1 MAAKLG
7 KDYLAKAASSQ
18 EIVQAVKQKKT
29 KKLADGRRVVLWK
42 FIKQVYPNY
51 KFYKF
56 HATVIE
62 QLQRVIDGECSR
74 LILQV
79 PPRHGK
85 SLLASQLLPAA
96 YLLAHPD
103 RFVGISSYS
112 AELAE
117 GFSRKARDFYRD
129 GGGLLNPSSQA
140 VNSWNTEG
148 GGGLWAAGV
157 GGAITGR
164 SGHLLIIDD
173 PVKNREDAES
183 DRIME
188 KLNDW
193 YTSTLYTRL
202 EPQVGAIVVIQ
213 TRWSENDMIGQL
225 LENEMNVSEK
235 GRENWTI
242 VDLPALYEQEGDR
255 PPLPSHCEI
264 IQDWRTEYGQ
274 ALCPQRYDVED
285 LERIREA
292 VGSRDFASL
301 YQQRPAPEG
310 GNMFDPNWWQY
321 YSHDSVM
328 PDFSRIMLSVDA
340 TFTATSKS
348 DFVVGAVV
356 GQAGNRFYV
365 LDLVREKLD
374 VVGTMNMIN
383 RMYQRH
389 ALSGTIL
396 ELAAS
401 GYAVYQ
407 MMSTRVPGLI
417 GFKPEKSKEARASG
431 LVPVVEAGNVFL
443 PASATWLDA
452 FINEFSL
459 FPASKN
465 DDMVDAIT
473 MAINYMCQRTAP
485 QMTTVTWGRGT
496 KPLPETPSYLVN

>member
-1 MAAKLG
+1 MSQKLGNDFLEYAASGQKLIKDVKAAKT
-7 KDYLAKAASSQ
+7 AKTS
-18 EIVQAVKQKKT
+18 
-29 KKLADGRRVVLWK
+29 DRVILWK
-42 FIKQVYPNY
+42 FIRKVFPQY

-62 QLQRVIDGECSR
+62 QLQRVIDGKCNR

-103 RFVGISSYS
+103 RYVGISSYS

-117 GFSRKARDFYRD
+117 GFSRKARDYFKD

-140 VNSWNTEG
+140 VNAWGTDT

-157 GGAITGR
+157 GGAVTGR

-183 DRIME
+183 ARMME

-202 EPQVGAIVVIQ
+202 EPHVGAIVVIQ

-225 LENEMNVSEK
+225 LENEMNVSED

-242 VDLPALYEQEGDR
+242 VDLPAIYEEIDDR
-255 PPLPSHCEI
+255 PMLPSHCESVP
-264 IQDWRTEYGQ
+264 DWREEIGE
-274 ALCPQRYDVED
+274 ALCPQRYD
-285 LERIREA
+285 LQALKRIREA
-292 VGSRDFASL
+292 VGTRDFASL

-310 GNMFDPNWWQY
+310 GNMFDPSWWQY
-321 YSHDSVM
+321 YDWNTDL
-328 PDFSRIMLSVDA
+328 PEFQRIMLSVDC
-340 TFTATSKS
+340 TFTNAKNS
-348 DFVVGAVV
+348 DYVVGAVV
-356 GQAGNRFYV
+356 GQSGNSFYV

-374 VVGTMNMIN
+374 VVGTMRMIN
-383 RMYQRH
+383 RLYNRH
-389 ALSGTIL
+389 ALSGTVI

-407 MMSTRVPGLI
+407 MMQKQVPGLI

-431 LVPVVEAGNVFL
+431 IVPLVEAGNVFL

-452 FINEFSL
+452 FLNEFAL

-465 DDMVDAIT
+465 DDMVDALT
-473 MAINYMCQRTAP
+473 MAINYCSQRTAP
-485 QMTTVTWGRGT
+485 QMTSVTWGRGDRI
-496 KPLPETPSYLVN
+496 LPNVSRYNVW

>member
-7 KDYLAKAASSQ
+7 RDYLERAAQ
-18 EIVQAVKQKKT
+18 GQDLVKAVKAKK
-29 KKLADGRRVVLWK
+29 ADKGPGKDIVFWK
-42 FIKQVYPNY
+42 FIRKVFPQY

-56 HATVIE
+56 HAAVIQ
-62 QLQRVIDGECSR
+62 QLQKVITGECKR

-103 RFVGISSYS
+103 RFVGVSSYS

-117 GFSRKARDFYRD
+117 GFSRKAREFFRE
-129 GGGLLNPSSQA
+129 GGGLLNPTSQA
-140 VNSWNTEG
+140 VNAWSTES

-183 DRIME
+183 DRLMS

-202 EPQVGAIVVIQ
+202 EPHVGSIVVIQ

-225 LENEMNVSEK
+225 LENEKNVSEK

-242 VDLPALYEQEGDR
+242 VDLPALYEDSGDR
-255 PPLPSHCEI
+255 PQLPEHCEVI
-264 IQDWRTEYGQ
+264 PDWRTEVNE
-274 ALCPQRYDVED
+274 ALCPQRYDTED

-310 GNMFDPNWWQY
+310 GNLFDPSWWQY
-321 YSHDSVM
+321 YNWDTDL
-328 PDFSRIMLSVDA
+328 PEFQRIMLSVDC
-340 TFTATSKS
+340 TFSDAKKS
-348 DFVVGAVV
+348 DYVVGAVV
-356 GQAGNRFYV
+356 GQAGNSYYV
-365 LDLVREKLD
+365 LDLAREKLD
-374 VVGTMNMIN
+374 VIGTMAMIA
-383 RMYQRH
+383 RMYKRH
-389 ALSGTIL
+389 ALSGTVI

-407 MMSTRVPGLI
+407 MMSKKVPGLI
-417 GFKPEKSKEARASG
+417 GFKPEKSKTARASG
-431 LVPVVEAGNVFL
+431 IVPIVEAGNVYL
-443 PASATWLDA
+443 PASASWLDA
-452 FINEFSL
+452 FLNEFAL

-473 MAINYMCQRTAP
+473 MAINYCSQRSAP
-485 QMTTVTWGRGT
+485 QMTEVTWGRGDRVLPNT
-496 KPLPETPSYLVN
+496 KINAW

>member
-7 KDYLAKAASSQ
+7 RDYLAKAASGQ
-18 EIVQAVKQKKT
+18 DLVKAIKEKKANRT
-29 KKLADGRRVVLWK
+29 AAGNKVVFWK
-42 FIKQVYPNY
+42 FIKQVFPNY
-51 KFYKF
+51 HFYRF
-56 HATVIE
+56 HATLIQ
-62 QLQRVIDGECSR
+62 QLQRVIDGDCNR

-129 GGGLLNPSSQA
+129 GRGLLNPANQA
-140 VNSWNTEG
+140 VNAWSTEA

-183 DRIME
+183 DRMME

-225 LENEMNVSEK
+225 LENEFNVSEK

-242 VDLPALYEQEGDR
+242 VDLPALYEDMGDR
-255 PPLPSHCEI
+255 PALPDHCEVI
-264 IQDWRTEYGQ
+264 PDWRTEIGQ
-274 ALCPQRYDVED
+274 PLCPQRYDVDD

-292 VGSRDFASL
+292 IGSRDFASL
-301 YQQRPAPEG
+301 YQQRPAPEA
-310 GNMFDPNWWQY
+310 GNMFSPDWWQY
-321 YSHDSVM
+321 YSYDTIM
-328 PDFSRIMLSVDA
+328 PEFQRIMLSVDA
-340 TFTATSKS
+340 TFTATNKS
-348 DFVVGAVV
+348 DYVVGAVV

-374 VVGTMNMIN
+374 VVGTMSMIA

-389 ALSGTIL
+389 ALSGTVI

-407 MMSTRVPGLI
+407 MMSKKVPGLI

-431 LVPVVEAGNVFL
+431 IVPLVEAGNVFL
-443 PASATWLDA
+443 PASAPWLDA
-452 FINEFSL
+452 YINEFSL

-465 DDMVDAIT
+465 DDIVDAIT
-473 MAINYMCQRTAP
+473 MAINYMAQRTAP
-485 QMTTVTWGRGT
+485 QMTSVTWGRGD
-496 KPLPETPSYLVN
+496 KALPSVAQYHAW

>member
-1 MAAKLG
+1 MAQKLG
-7 KDYLAKAASSQ
+7 KDYLQKAASGQ
-18 EIVQAVKQKKT
+18 DLVKAVKAKKAERQQNGN
-29 KKLADGRRVVLWK
+29 KVVLWK
-42 FIKQVYPNY
+42 FIRQVFPNY

-62 QLQRVIDGECSR
+62 QLQRVLDGECNR

-96 YLLAHPD
+96 YLLAHPE

-117 GFSRKARDFYRD
+117 GFSRKARDYYREA
-129 GGGLLNPSSQA
+129 GGLLNPSSQA
-140 VNSWNTEG
+140 VNAWGTEG

-183 DRIME
+183 PRMME

-202 EPQVGAIVVIQ
+202 EPHVGAIVVIQ

-242 VDLPALYEQEGDR
+242 VDLPALYEDEGDR
-255 PPLPSHCEI
+255 PILPPHCETVP
-264 IQDWRTEYGQ
+264 DWRTEVGQ
-274 ALCPQRYDVED
+274 ALCPQRYDVDD

-310 GNMFDPNWWQY
+310 GNMFDPEWWQY
-321 YSHDSVM
+321 YNHDSIMPNFQRVM
-328 PDFSRIMLSVDA
+328 LAVDA
-340 TFTATSKS
+340 TFTATNKS
-348 DFVVGAVV
+348 DYVVGIVV
-356 GQAGNRFYV
+356 GQAGSQFYV

-374 VVGTMNMIN
+374 V
-383 RMYQRH
+383 
-389 ALSGTIL
+389 
-396 ELAAS
+396 
-401 GYAVYQ
+401 
-407 MMSTRVPGLI
+407 
-417 GFKPEKSKEARASG
+417 
-431 LVPVVEAGNVFL
+431 
-443 PASATWLDA
+443 
-452 FINEFSL
+452 
-459 FPASKN
+459 
-465 DDMVDAIT
+465 
-473 MAINYMCQRTAP
+473 
-485 QMTTVTWGRGT
+485 
-496 KPLPETPSYLVN
+496 

>member
-1 MAAKLG
+1 MSIKYGNDYLEFAAKGQHLI
-7 KDYLAKAASSQ
+7 K
-18 EIVQAVKQKKT
+18 EVKT
-29 KKLADGRRVVLWK
+29 KKANRGADKRVILWK
-42 FIKQVYPNY
+42 FIKKVFPNY

-56 HATVIE
+56 HATVIQ
-62 QLQRVIDGECSR
+62 QLQSVLDDGCKR
-74 LILQV
+74 IILQV

-103 RFVGISSYS
+103 RYVGISSYS

-117 GFSRKARDFYRD
+117 GFSRKAREYFRE
-129 GGGLLNPSSQA
+129 GGGLISASSQA
-140 VNSWNTEG
+140 VNAWGTEA

-183 DRIME
+183 SRMME

-202 EPQVGAIVVIQ
+202 EPQVGAIVIIQ

-242 VDLPALYEQEGDR
+242 VDLPALYEDDGDR
-255 PPLPSHCEI
+255 PKLPEHCPI
-264 IQDWRTEYGQ
+264 VQDWREELGE
-274 ALCPQRYDVED
+274 ALCPQRYNTSD

-310 GNMFDPNWWQY
+310 GNIFNPSWWQFY
-321 YSHDSVM
+321 DWDTPM
-328 PDFSRIMLSVDA
+328 PDFQRILLSVDA
-340 TFTATSKS
+340 TFTDGKKS
-348 DFVVGAVV
+348 DYVVGAVV
-356 GQAGNRFYV
+356 GQAGSQYYV

-374 VVGTMNMIN
+374 VVGTMAMIA
-383 RMYQRH
+383 RLYKRH
-389 ALSGTIL
+389 SLNGCLI

-407 MMSTRVPGLI
+407 MMRTKVPGLI
-417 GFKPEKSKEARASG
+417 GVRPEKSKEARAAG
-431 LVPVVEAGNVFL
+431 IVPMVEAGNVYL

-452 FINEFSL
+452 FISEFSL

-465 DDMVDAIT
+465 DDMVDALT
-473 MAINYMCQRTAP
+473 MALNYCGQRSAP
-485 QMTTVTWGRGT
+485 QMTTVTWGRGDRA
-496 KPLPETPSYLVN
+496 LPGIPKYDSW

>member
-1 MAAKLG
+1 MAFKAGNDFLDYAASGQDLIKDVKAKKAAKH
-7 KDYLAKAASSQ
+7 A
-18 EIVQAVKQKKT
+18 E
-29 KKLADGRRVVLWK
+29 RVILWQ
-42 FIKQVYPNY
+42 FIKKVMPSY

-56 HATVIE
+56 HAEVIK
-62 QLQRVIDGECSR
+62 QLQRVIDGKCNR

-103 RFVGISSYS
+103 RYVGISSYS
-112 AELAE
+112 SELAE
-117 GFSRKARDFYRD
+117 GFSRKAREFFKS
-129 GGGLLNPSSQA
+129 GGGLLNESSKA
-140 VNSWNTEG
+140 VNAWGTEG
-148 GGGLWAAGV
+148 SGGLWAAGV

-183 DRIME
+183 ARMMD

-225 LENEMNVSEK
+225 LDNEMNVSEK

-242 VDLPALYEQEGDR
+242 VDLPALYEDEGDR
-255 PPLPSHCEI
+255 PILPAHCESI
-264 IQDWRTEYGQ
+264 PDWREEPGEP
-274 ALCPQRYDVED
+274 LCPQRYGQDD

-310 GNMFDPNWWQY
+310 GNMFDPLWWQY
-321 YSHDSVM
+321 YNHDTPLPEFQRV
-328 PDFSRIMLSVDA
+328 MLSVDA
-340 TFTATSKS
+340 TFTANNKS
-348 DFVVGAVV
+348 DYVVGAVV
-356 GQAGNRFYV
+356 GQAGSQFYV

-374 VVGTMNMIN
+374 VVGTMAMIA
-383 RMYQRH
+383 RMYQKH
-389 ALSGTIL
+389 QLSGTVI

-407 MMSTRVPGLI
+407 MLQKKVPGLI
-417 GFKPEKSKEARASG
+417 GFRPERSKESRAAG
-431 LVPVVEAGNVFL
+431 CVPVVEAGNVYL

-452 FINEFSL
+452 FVSEFSL

-465 DDMVDAIT
+465 DDMVDALVQ
-473 MAINYMCQRTAP
+473 AINYCSQRTAP
-485 QMTTVTWGRGT
+485 AMTEVTWGRGNRI
-496 KPLPETPSYLVN
+496 LPGVKIHEW

>member
-1 MAAKLG
+1 MAFKAGNDFL
-7 KDYLAKAASSQ
+7 DYAASGGDLIKEVKKKKSQKAA
-18 EIVQAVKQKKT
+18 E
-29 KKLADGRRVVLWK
+29 RVIFWQ
-42 FIKQVYPNY
+42 FIKKVMPSYS
-51 KFYKF
+51 FYKF
-56 HATVIE
+56 HAEVIK
-62 QLQRVIDGECSR
+62 QLQRVIDGKCNR

-103 RFVGISSYS
+103 RYVGISSYS
-112 AELAE
+112 SELAE
-117 GFSRKARDFYRD
+117 GFSRKAREFFKE
-129 GGGLLNPSSQA
+129 GGGLLNESSKA
-140 VNSWNTEG
+140 VNAWGTEG

-183 DRIME
+183 ARMMD

-225 LENEMNVSEK
+225 LENEMNVSEE

-242 VDLPALYEQEGDR
+242 VDLPALYEDQGDR
-255 PPLPSHCEI
+255 PILPAHCEVI
-264 IQDWRTEYGQ
+264 PDWR
-274 ALCPQRYDVED
+274 ADINAPLCPQRYDERA
-285 LERIREA
+285 LKRIREA

-310 GNMFDPNWWQY
+310 GNMFDPSWWQY
-321 YSHDSVM
+321 YSHDT
-328 PDFSRIMLSVDA
+328 PLPEFQRIMLSVDA

-348 DFVVGAVV
+348 DYVVGAVV
-356 GQAGNRFYV
+356 GQAGAQFYV

-374 VVGTMNMIN
+374 VIGTMAMIS
-383 RMYQRH
+383 RMYQKH
-389 ALSGTIL
+389 QLSGTVI

-407 MMSTRVPGLI
+407 MLQKKVPGLV
-417 GFKPEKSKEARASG
+417 GFRPEKSKESRAAG
-431 LVPVVEAGNVFL
+431 CVPVVEAGNIFL

-452 FINEFSL
+452 FISEFSL

-465 DDMVDAIT
+465 DDMVDALV
-473 MAINYMCQRTAP
+473 MAVNYCSQRTAP
-485 QMTTVTWGRGT
+485 AMTEVTWGRADRV
-496 KPLPETPSYLVN
+496 LPGMKLHEW

>member
-1 MAAKLG
+1 MAFKAGNDFL
-7 KDYLAKAASSQ
+7 DYAASGQ
-18 EIVQAVKQKKT
+18 DLIKDVKAKKAS
-29 KKLADGRRVVLWK
+29 KHAERVVLWQ
-42 FIKQVYPNY
+42 FIKKVMPSY

-56 HATVIE
+56 HAEVIK
-62 QLQRVIDGECSR
+62 QLQRVIDGKCDR

-103 RFVGISSYS
+103 RYVGISSYS
-112 AELAE
+112 SELAE
-117 GFSRKARDFYRD
+117 GFSRKAREFFKA
-129 GGGLLNPSSQA
+129 GGGLLNESSKA
-140 VNSWNTEG
+140 VNAWGTEG
-148 GGGLWAAGV
+148 NGGLWAAGV

-183 DRIME
+183 SRMMG

-225 LENEMNVSEK
+225 LDNEMNVSEK

-242 VDLPALYEQEGDR
+242 VDLPALYEDEGDR
-255 PPLPSHCEI
+255 PILPAHCESI
-264 IQDWRTEYGQ
+264 ADWREKTGEP
-274 ALCPQRYDVED
+274 LCPQRYDQDD

-310 GNMFDPNWWQY
+310 GNMFAPSWWQY
-321 YSHDSVM
+321 YSHDTPLPEFQRV
-328 PDFSRIMLSVDA
+328 MLSVDA

-348 DFVVGAVV
+348 DYVVGAVV
-356 GQAGNRFYV
+356 GQSGSQFYV

-374 VVGTMNMIN
+374 VIGTMAMIG
-383 RMYQRH
+383 RMYQKH
-389 ALSGTIL
+389 QLSGTVI

-407 MMSTRVPGLI
+407 MLQKKVPGLV
-417 GFKPEKSKEARASG
+417 GFRPERSKESRAAG
-431 LVPVVEAGNVFL
+431 CVPVVEAGNVYL
-443 PASATWLDA
+443 PASAAWLDA
-452 FINEFSL
+452 FISEFSL

-465 DDMVDAIT
+465 DDMVDALVQ
-473 MAINYMCQRTAP
+473 AINYCSQRTAP
-485 QMTTVTWGRGT
+485 AMTEVTWGRGSRL
-496 KPLPETPSYLVN
+496 LPGVKMHEW

>member
-1 MAAKLG
+1 MAQKLG
-7 KDYLAKAASSQ
+7 KDYLAKAAAGQ
-18 EIVQAVKQKKT
+18 DLVKAVKAKKAERT
-29 KKLADGRRVVLWK
+29 ANGNKVVLWK
-42 FIKQVYPNY
+42 FIRKVFPSYM
-51 KFYKF
+51 FYKF

-62 QLQRVIDGECSR
+62 QLQRVLDGECNR

-117 GFSRKARDFYRD
+117 GFSRKARDYYREA
-129 GGGLLNPSSQA
+129 GGLLNPSSQA
-140 VNSWNTEG
+140 VNAWGTEN

-183 DRIME
+183 ARMME

-202 EPQVGAIVVIQ
+202 EPHVGAIVVIQ

-242 VDLPALYEQEGDR
+242 VDLPALYEDEDDR
-255 PPLPSHCEI
+255 PILPAHCETI
-264 IQDWRTEYGQ
+264 PDWRTQVGE
-274 ALCPQRYDVED
+274 ALCPQRYDVDD

-310 GNMFDPNWWQY
+310 GNMFDPSWWQY
-321 YSHDSVM
+321 YSHDSAI
-328 PDFSRIMLSVDA
+328 PDFQRIMLSVDA
-340 TFTATSKS
+340 TFTATNKS
-348 DFVVGAVV
+348 DYVVGIVV
-356 GQAGNRFYV
+356 GQAGSQYYV

-374 VVGTMNMIN
+374 VVGTMAMIA
-383 RMYQRH
+383 RMYKRH
-389 ALSGTIL
+389 ALSGTVI

-407 MMSTRVPGLI
+407 MMQKKVPGLI
-417 GFKPEKSKEARASG
+417 GFKPDKSKEARASG
-431 LVPVVEAGNVFL
+431 IVPMVEAGNVYL

-465 DDMVDAIT
+465 DDMVDALT
-473 MAINYMCQRTAP
+473 MALNYCSQRSAP
-485 QMTTVTWGRGT
+485 QLTTVTWGRGD
-496 KPLPETPSYLVN
+496 KALPEVSQYHIW

>member
-1 MAAKLG
+1 MAGKLG
-7 KDYLAKAASSQ
+7 RDYLELASQ
-18 EIVQAVKQKKT
+18 GQDLVRAVKDKKAD
-29 KKLADGRRVVLWK
+29 KGPGKDVVFWKLIRKVMP
-42 FIKQVYPNY
+42 QY

-62 QLQRVIDGECSR
+62 QLQKVITGEVTR
-74 LILQV
+74 LVLQV

-85 SLLASQLLPAA
+85 SLLTSQLLPAA
-96 YLLAHPD
+96 YLLAHPE

-117 GFSRKARDFYRD
+117 GFSRKAREFYREA
-129 GGGLLNPSSQA
+129 GGLLNESSKA
-140 VNSWNTEG
+140 VNAWGTSS

-157 GGAITGR
+157 GGAVTGR

-183 DRIME
+183 ARIME

-225 LENEMNVSEK
+225 LENEMNVSDK

-242 VDLPALYEQEGDR
+242 VDLPALYEDEGDR
-255 PPLPSHCEI
+255 PTLPSHCPVVH
-264 IQDWRTEYGQ
+264 DWREELGE
-274 ALCPQRYDVED
+274 ALCPQRYDTED

-292 VGSRDFASL
+292 IGSRDFASL

-310 GNMFDPNWWQY
+310 GNMFDPSWWQFY
-321 YSHDSVM
+321 DWDTLL
-328 PDFSRIMLSVDA
+328 PDFQRVLLSVDA
-340 TFTATSKS
+340 TFTATNKS
-348 DFVVGAVV
+348 DYVVGAVV
-356 GQAGNRFYV
+356 GQAGSQYYV
-365 LDLVREKLD
+365 LDLVRERLD
-374 VVGTMNMIN
+374 VVGTMAMIA
-383 RMYQRH
+383 RMYKRH
-389 ALSGTIL
+389 QLNGCLI

-401 GYAVYQ
+401 GYAVHQ
-407 MMSTRVPGLI
+407 MMAKKVPGLI
-417 GFKPEKSKEARASG
+417 GVRPEKSKESRAAG
-431 LVPVVEAGNVFL
+431 IVPMVEAGNVYL
-443 PASATWLDA
+443 PASAPWLDA
-452 FINEFSL
+452 FTSEFAL

-473 MAINYMCQRTAP
+473 MALNYCGQRSAP
-485 QMTTVTWGRGT
+485 QMTSVTWGRGDRA
-496 KPLPETPSYLVN
+496 LPGVQKFNAW

>member
-1 MAAKLG
+1 MAFKAGNDFLDYAASGQDLIKDVKASKAAKH
-7 KDYLAKAASSQ
+7 A
-18 EIVQAVKQKKT
+18 E
-29 KKLADGRRVVLWK
+29 RVILWQ
-42 FIKQVYPNY
+42 FIKKVMPSY

-56 HATVIE
+56 HAEVIK
-62 QLQRVIDGECSR
+62 QLQRVIDGKCNR

-103 RFVGISSYS
+103 RYVGISSYS
-112 AELAE
+112 SELAE
-117 GFSRKARDFYRD
+117 GFSRKAREFFKA
-129 GGGLLNPSSQA
+129 GGGLLNESSKA
-140 VNSWNTEG
+140 VNAWGTEG
-148 GGGLWAAGV
+148 SGGLWAAGV

-183 DRIME
+183 ARMMD

-225 LENEMNVSEK
+225 LDNEMNVSEK

-242 VDLPALYEQEGDR
+242 VDLPALHEDDGDR
-255 PPLPSHCEI
+255 PKLPAHCEAI
-264 IQDWRTEYGQ
+264 VDWREEPGDP
-274 ALCPQRYDVED
+274 LCPQRYGKDD

-310 GNMFDPNWWQY
+310 GNMFDPSWWQY
-321 YSHDSVM
+321 YNHDT
-328 PDFSRIMLSVDA
+328 PLPEFQRIMLSVDA
-340 TFTATSKS
+340 TFTANNKS
-348 DFVVGAVV
+348 DYVVGAVV
-356 GQAGNRFYV
+356 GQAGSQFYV

-374 VVGTMNMIN
+374 VIGTMAMIG
-383 RMYQRH
+383 RMYQKH
-389 ALSGTIL
+389 QLSGTVI

-407 MMSTRVPGLI
+407 MLQKKVPGLI
-417 GFKPEKSKEARASG
+417 GFRPEKSKESRAAG
-431 LVPVVEAGNVFL
+431 CVPVVEAGNIYL

-452 FINEFSL
+452 FISEFSL

-465 DDMVDAIT
+465 DDMVDALV
-473 MAINYMCQRTAP
+473 MAVNYCSQRTAP
-485 QMTTVTWGRGT
+485 AMTEVTWGRGSRV
-496 KPLPETPSYLVN
+496 LPGVKLHEW

>member
-1 MAAKLG
+1 MSTKLG
-7 KDYLAKAASSQ
+7 NDFLEYAASGQ
-18 EIVQAVKQKKT
+18 DLLKEVKKKKT
-29 KKLADGRRVVLWK
+29 AKQADRVVLWK
-42 FIKQVYPNY
+42 FIKRVMPSY

-62 QLQRVIDGECSR
+62 QLQRVIDGKCNR

-96 YLLAHPD
+96 YLLAHPE
-103 RFVGISSYS
+103 RYVGISSYS

-129 GGGLLNPSSQA
+129 GGGLLNPASQA
-140 VNSWNTEG
+140 VNAWGTEG

-157 GGAITGR
+157 GGAVTGR

-183 DRIME
+183 SRMME

-202 EPQVGAIVVIQ
+202 EPHVGAIVVIQ

-225 LENEMNVSEK
+225 LENEHNVSEK

-242 VDLPALYEQEGDR
+242 VDLPALYEDEGDR
-255 PPLPSHCEI
+255 PILPEHCPTVA
-264 IQDWRTEYGQ
+264 DWREEMGEP
-274 ALCPQRYDVED
+274 LCPQRYDQD
-285 LERIREA
+285 ALERIREA

-310 GNMFDPNWWQY
+310 GNMFSPEWWQY
-321 YSHDSVM
+321 YDWDT
-328 PDFSRIMLSVDA
+328 PLPNFQRIMLSVDC
-340 TFTATSKS
+340 TFTDAKKS
-348 DFVVGAVV
+348 DYVVGAVV
-356 GQAGNRFYV
+356 GQAGSQFYV
-365 LDLVREKLD
+365 LDMVREKLD
-374 VVGTMNMIN
+374 VVGTMAMIA
-383 RMYQRH
+383 RMYKRH
-389 ALSGTIL
+389 SLSGTVI

-401 GYAVYQ
+401 GYAVFQ
-407 MMSTRVPGLI
+407 MMQKKVPGLI
-417 GFKPEKSKEARASG
+417 GFKPDKSKVSRASG
-431 LVPVVEAGNVFL
+431 IVPIVEAGNVYL
-443 PASATWLDA
+443 PASAPWLDA
-452 FINEFSL
+452 YLNEFAL

-473 MAINYMCQRTAP
+473 MAINYCSQRTAP
-485 QMTTVTWGRGT
+485 QMTTVTWGRGDRI
-496 KPLPETPSYLVN
+496 LPDTARYNPW